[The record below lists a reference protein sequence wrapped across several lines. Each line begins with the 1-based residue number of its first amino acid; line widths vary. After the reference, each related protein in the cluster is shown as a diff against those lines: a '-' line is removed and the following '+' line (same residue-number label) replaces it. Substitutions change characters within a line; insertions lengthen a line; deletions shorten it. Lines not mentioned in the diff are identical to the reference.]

1 MIQIDNLSKLMIQN
15 ANVTMLGLPGLYQN
29 WLLSA
34 LDASAVSMPDKD
46 HNFIT
51 HTYSSTWIKKMDLDL
66 ATFFKLTQT
75 NQIINCYVSDQNF
88 VWYLYNFLEKTD
100 GVGISVSALV
110 QDLFTRAP
118 GTVAFDGLLKHLIKE
133 YKLTPE
139 HDYTYKLNAVIE
151 NFYLLLID
159 QTSRFKQQTQFK
171 SNTLIN
177 LEFRDFENC
186 DLLISKL
193 QQIPG
198 FDIVHFKNRY
208 EQLVLRNAKYL
219 NRSKIF
225 LSKLDSY
232 TNQFDALETA
242 YLGWLLWNIRPDRQ
256 DWFNPLVRETLL
268 KNNWNAI
275 CNLANMCYNKTNDS
289 N

>member
-1 MIQIDNLSKLMIQN
+1 MIRNSEI
-15 ANVTMLGLPGLYQN
+15 TMLGLPGLYQN

-34 LDASAVSMPDKD
+34 LDVSAVSMPDKD

-51 HTYSSTWIKKMDLDL
+51 SVHSSTWIKKMDLDL
-66 ATFFKLTQT
+66 ATLYKLPQST
-75 NQIINCYVSDQNF
+75 QIINCYVSDQNF

-100 GVGISVSALV
+100 GVGISVSSLV
-110 QDLFTRAP
+110 QDLFTLAP

-133 YKLTPE
+133 YKLTPT
-139 HDYTYKLNAVIE
+139 HNYTYKLNAVIE

-186 DLLISKL
+186 DVLVSKL

-198 FDIVHFKNRY
+198 FNIVHFKNRY
-208 EQLVLRNAKYL
+208 EQLVLRNVNYF
-219 NRSKIF
+219 NRPKIF
-225 LSKLDSY
+225 LSKLNSY
-232 TNQFDALETA
+232 DNQFDALETA
-242 YLGWLLWNIRPDRQ
+242 YLGWLLWNICPEKQ

-268 KNNWNAI
+268 KTNWNAI
-275 CNLANMCYNKTNDS
+275 CNLANMCYNKINDS

>member
-1 MIQIDNLSKLMIQN
+1 MNRNSRTT
-15 ANVTMLGLPGLYQN
+15 VLGLPGLYQN

-34 LDASAVSMPDKD
+34 LDASAVSAPDKD

-51 HTYSSTWIKKMDLDL
+51 HTHASTWIKKMDLDL
-66 ATFFKLTQT
+66 TTISKLSQSTQV
-75 NQIINCYVSDQNF
+75 INCYVNDQHL

-100 GVGISVSALV
+100 GIGISVTTLA
-110 QDLFTRAP
+110 QDLFTLAP
-118 GTVAFDGLLKHLIKE
+118 GTMAFDGLLKHLINE

-139 HDYTYKLNAVIE
+139 HNYTYKLNAVIE

-177 LEFRDFENC
+177 LEFRDFEKY
-186 DLLISKL
+186 DVLVSKL
-193 QQIPG
+193 QQIPE
-198 FDIVHFKNRY
+198 FNILHFKNRY
-208 EQLVLRNAKYL
+208 DQLVLRNAKYL
-219 NRSKIF
+219 DRSKIF

-232 TNQFDALETA
+232 ANQFDALETA
-242 YLGWLLWNIRPDRQ
+242 YLGWLLWNIRPERQ
-256 DWFNPLVRETLL
+256 DWFNPLTRETLL

-275 CNLANMCYNKTNDS
+275 CNLANMCYNKINDS